1 MIGKDYPMAY
11 NKIIYNGNTLLDLT
25 EDSIVAEH
33 VLSGDTFHGNDGES
47 YSGSMTNR
55 GAVSGTIATK
65 DGAYTIQSGF
75 HNGSGTVTISATEQ
89 AKIIAGNI
97 KSGVTMLGVLG
108 TYTGEG
114 VNLQSKTASYTP
126 TASAQTATV
135 TADAGYD
142 GLSGVSITV
151 AAIPYAETP
160 NTYGTTVT
168 IG

>member
-1 MIGKDYPMAY
+1 MAY
-11 NKIIYNGNTLLDLT
+11 NKIVYNGNTLMDLT
-25 EDSIVAEH
+25 EDTITAAH

-47 YSGSMTNR
+47 ASGSMTNR
-55 GAVSGTIATK
+55 GAVSGTIATVN
-65 DGAYTIQSGF
+65 GVYTIQQGF
-75 HNGSGTVTISATEQ
+75 HNGSGTVAISSTEQ
-89 AKIIAGNI
+89 DKIIAGNI
-97 KSGVTMLGVLG
+97 KTGVTILGVLG
-108 TYTGEG
+108 TYAGEG
-114 VNLQSKTASYTP
+114 VNLQSKSVSYTP
-126 TASAQTATV
+126 AASSQSATV

>member
-1 MIGKDYPMAY
+1 MAY

-25 EDSIVAEH
+25 EDTIIAAH

-47 YSGSMTNR
+47 SSGSMTNR
-55 GAVSGTIATK
+55 GAVTGTIATK
-65 DGAYTIQSGF
+65 TGAYTIQQGF
-75 HNGSGTVTISATEQ
+75 HNGSGTVAISATEQ
-89 AKIIAGNI
+89 AKIIPTNI
-97 KSGVTMLGVLG
+97 KHGVTVLGVLG
-108 TYTGEG
+108 TYNGDG
-114 VNLQSKTASYTP
+114 ISLQSKSVSYTP
-126 TASAQTATV
+126 AASSQSATV